1 MFDSGNAKPSVGKVL
16 TVCPHDCPD
25 TCSMIA
31 HVEND
36 RLIRV
41 EGNPDHPFTRGNL
54 CRKVAHYEERVYSAD
69 RLLYPMRRVG
79 PKGAGEFE
87 RISWDEAL
95 DEGARGWKAFF
106 DVHKDVT
113 ILTRAYCVNIV
124 R

>member
-1 MFDSGNAKPSVGKVL
+1 MTLNESQRPNTRKVL
-16 TVCPHDCPD
+16 AVCPHDCPD

-41 EGNPDHPFTRGNL
+41 EGNPEHPFTRGHL

-69 RLLYPMRRVG
+69 RLQFLMRRSG
-79 PKGAGEFE
+79 QKGSGEFA

-95 DEGARGWKAFF
+95 DEVAQRWKG
-106 DVHKDVT
+106 
-113 ILTRAYCVNIV
+113 IIEE
-124 R
+124 

>member
-1 MFDSGNAKPSVGKVL
+1 MFDAGNANPSVRKVL

-54 CRKVAHYEERVYSAD
+54 CRKVARYEERVYSAD
-69 RLLYPMRRVG
+69 RLLHPMRRVG

-87 RISWDEAL
+87 RISWGEAL
-95 DEGARGWKAFF
+95 DAGTRRWKSII
-106 DVHKDVT
+106 T
-113 ILTRAYCVNIV
+113 EP
-124 R
+124 